1 MLLQAWV
8 GLNGADVLLTALSF
22 TLGAVE
28 LNPFLGTIALALSP
42 ERMLLIK
49 LFFAVAIGGAL
60 WNRRAYRV
68 MKTLNWALVAV
79 VIFNAMIITYSL

>member
-28 LNPFLGTIALALSP
+28 LNSFLGTIALALSP